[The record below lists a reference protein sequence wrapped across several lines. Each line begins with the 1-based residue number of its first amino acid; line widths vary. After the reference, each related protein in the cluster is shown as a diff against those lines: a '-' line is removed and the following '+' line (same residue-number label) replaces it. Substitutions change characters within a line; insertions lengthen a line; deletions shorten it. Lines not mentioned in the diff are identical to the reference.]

1 MLKLNSRFN
10 SVTKVWSGLKLPYTI
25 PVDVHISELVLESL
39 KKTPERIVQINYDDG
54 SEMTCEELR
63 MKIIR
68 FAKNLK
74 LVGIQENDV
83 VGIICSNSPNLMA
96 YVNGIMQL
104 GAIVNPMFVGHSS
117 DDLINMFKQTEPKL
131 IICDAEIYERVKEV
145 MKELQSDSPI
155 YTTLTQIS
163 GVPFVDELFQE
174 TGNEV
179 DYFPE
184 KFINASLKTI
194 AILSSS
200 GSTGPAKGVCMSQ
213 TYYLKMIG
221 AAPPEVSRSL
231 SFSPIFWGSAF
242 AALILATIL
251 PETRIIT
258 REDFSPETFI
268 KIATKYEA
276 THLLMNPPMLTI
288 LLQSNLLKDFD
299 KSNVRMVMVLG
310 GIVSEQLRKRFRE
323 EFPNTYLMIFYSLTE
338 ISVALVFPGQALIGL
353 TVGFVLPNHEIKIV
367 DDNEEALGIG
377 EIGEIYAKFCIC
389 PFLVRQKLM
398 I

>member
-1 MLKLNSRFN
+1 M
-10 SVTKVWSGLKLPYTI
+10 KLPYEV
-25 PVDVHISELVLESL
+25 PMDVHISELVLESL
-39 KKTPERIVQINYDDG
+39 KKTPERIVQVNYDDG

-68 FAKNLK
+68 FAQNLK
-74 LVGIQENDV
+74 LAGIRENDV
-83 VGIICSNSPNLMA
+83 VAVICSNSPDLMA
-96 YVNGIMQL
+96 FVNGIMQL

-117 DDLINMFKQTEPKL
+117 DDLINMFKQTKPKL
-131 IICDAEIYERVKEV
+131 IICDAEIYEKVEEV
-145 MKELQSDSPI
+145 MTKLQSYSPI
-155 YTTLTQIS
+155 YTALTAIS

-174 TGNEV
+174 TGREV

-184 KFINASLKTI
+184 KFKNPSLKTI
-194 AILSSS
+194 AILTSS
-200 GSTGPAKGVCMSQ
+200 GTTGPAKGVCMSQ

-221 AAPPEVSRSL
+221 AAPPEASRSL

-258 REDFSPETFI
+258 REDFSPEIFI
-268 KIATKYEA
+268 KIASKYEA
-276 THLLMNPPMLTI
+276 THLLMNPPKLTI
-288 LLQSNLLKDFD
+288 LLQSDLLKDFD
-299 KSNVRMVMVLG
+299 KSNIRMVMALG

-338 ISVALVFPGQALIGL
+338 ISVALVFPGQPLIGL
-353 TVGFVLPNHEIKIV
+353 TVGFVLPNHDIKIV
-367 DDNEEALGIG
+367 DENEQALGVG

-389 PFLVRQKLM
+389 PFLVRHK
-398 I
+398 